1 MKNEIV
7 FCAPIFNYPAIGGPE
22 LRVLNTIKA
31 LAHNHSVNLV
41 TWENSSKVSK
51 FNELEIIKILNIRSI
66 ERLHLQ
72 EFSVSE
78 NHSNKNSKLNVFFKL
93 LNSFVN
99 RERHKREK
107 FIAKE
112 IVKLC
117 HNLEISKIWFS
128 YSNIS
133 ISIFKKIRL
142 LDKNLYL
149 VADTDSVWSRFI
161 LRAVPYLPIHM
172 KIRECISGLRK
183 ILQEI
188 QLVKLATI
196 LVAVSEI
203 DQLYYRK
210 FTSDRAKIKLAYN
223 VIEPARYSLS
233 LKKDLIS
240 NELNLLLAG
249 TFGHKYSPMDQGAK
263 WFIEEVWPDVRRHFS
278 NAKLYFVGRGSKI
291 LWKSNPEIG
300 LFVEGEVQSIQNY
313 LDIAD
318 ISVVPLFFESG
329 TRFKILEAV
338 ACNVPVVSTTLG
350 AEGLH
355 FINNREIMI
364 ADSSFDFLQSI
375 LKLQNQYFRSEI
387 LNYAR
392 KKLESEYTLDT
403 LVLQVDEII

>member
-1 MKNEIV
+1 MKSEII

-41 TWENSSKVSK
+41 TWGNSSKINE
-51 FNELEIIKILNIRSI
+51 FNSLEISKMLKIKSI
-66 ERLHLQ
+66 KRLDLQ
-72 EFSVSE
+72 EYNVAE
-78 NHSNKNSKLNVFFKL
+78 NHSNKSSKFDVFFMLFNAFK
-93 LNSFVN
+93 N
-99 RERHKREK
+99 REKAKKEK

-117 HNLEISKIWFS
+117 HNMGVSKIWFS

-133 ISIFKKIRL
+133 ISIFKRIRL

-172 KIRECISGLRK
+172 RIRESISGFRK
-183 ILQEI
+183 ILQEFR
-188 QLVKLATI
+188 LVKLATI
-196 LVAVSEI
+196 VVAVSEI
-203 DQLYYRK
+203 DQLHYSK
-210 FTSDRAKIKLAYN
+210 FTSNKAKIKLAYN
-223 VIEPARYSLS
+223 VIEPANYSLRF
-233 LKKDLIS
+233 KKDLMS
-240 NELNLLLAG
+240 NELNLLLTG
-249 TFGHKYSPMDQGAK
+249 TFGHKYSPMDQGGK
-263 WFIEEVWPDVRRHFS
+263 WFLEEVWPDVRRQFS
-278 NAKLYFVGRGSKI
+278 NSKLFFVGRGSKI

-300 LFVEGEVQSIQNY
+300 FFVEGEVQSIQNY

-318 ISVVPLFFESG
+318 ISLVPLFFESG

-355 FINNREIMI
+355 FINNREILV
-364 ADSSFDFLQSI
+364 ADNSFDFLQCI
-375 LKLQNQYFRSEI
+375 LKLQNQRFRSQI
-387 LNYAR
+387 VNHAR
-392 KKLESEYTLDT
+392 KKLELEYTLDKLT
-403 LVLQVDEII
+403 LQVDEII